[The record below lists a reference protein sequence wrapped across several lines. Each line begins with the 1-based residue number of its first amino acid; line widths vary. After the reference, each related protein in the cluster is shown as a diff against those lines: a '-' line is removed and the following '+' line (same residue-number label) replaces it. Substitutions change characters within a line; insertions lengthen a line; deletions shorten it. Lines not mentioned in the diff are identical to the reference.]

1 MPASPNRPVSARGL
15 QRVPRAP
22 ADAASPSLPLLA
34 SVALL
39 SGAALG
45 LEILW
50 MRLLSIAWWHHFA
63 YMVIS
68 LALLGYGASGTLLT
82 LLRRR
87 LLPRFRA
94 SYAVAATGFGLGAP
108 ASFALAQRVPYSPLE
123 VAWNPGELLGL
134 AAVYL
139 VLAVPFLC
147 AGTAVGLAL
156 TRFAAAPG
164 GAAGRVYG
172 ADLVGAGAGAAA
184 VIGLLFVLPPE
195 EALLALG
202 AAGLGAAALA
212 VLEPPAV
219 ARRHGAAAVL
229 LGVAAV
235 GLVVVGPRTPLAS
248 WVEPEVSQYK
258 GLAGALRVPG
268 VRVVEERSSP
278 LGLVTV
284 VASEDVP
291 LRHAPGLSLASSE
304 SPPEQHG
311 IFIDADALTAVDRL
325 GEPEAEGGPP
335 PGEGSSAPC
344 PPGPDGERRSS
355 LAPVAYRDWMSTALP
370 YHLLERPEVL
380 VLGAGGGGE
389 VASAL
394 YHCASRVDAVELD
407 PNVAD
412 LVRERFDDFAGHLYR
427 RPEVRL
433 HTAEAR
439 GFAAASERR
448 WDLVQ
453 VALLD
458 SFTASAAGTHAL
470 AESHLYT
477 VEAVGELL
485 DRLAPGGMLA
495 FTRWLEV
502 PPRGAVKLFATAV
515 RALEERGVEAP
526 EERLLLVRSWKTATL
541 VVKERPFTAEELA
554 AARRF
559 ARERWFDLA
568 WAPGMEREEANR
580 FNVQEEPYLHD
591 AARAILAGGDA
602 RRRFFERYKFHVEP
616 ATDDRPYFFR
626 FFEWGLLP
634 ELLALRGRGGTHLLE
649 WGYPVLV
656 ATLVQ
661 AAGFGLLLI
670 VAPLAVVRRPGGRG
684 GGEGGGGRRRTAP
697 ELEASKQA
705 GVPPGASSRP
715 AGGLGRVAVYFGC
728 LGLAFLF
735 VEIAFIQRFTLFLAH
750 PLYAV
755 AVVLAGFLVFAG
767 AGSAASGWLGER
779 FPAGGRRPSAVG
791 LAAGS
796 VALLAVAYTVVLPPL
811 FDRTAGLPQP
821 AKVAL
826 ALAFLAP
833 LAFAMGMPFPLGLA
847 RTGRREPAWVPW
859 AWAVNGCASV
869 VSAVA
874 ATLLAIHFGFTAV
887 VATAAALYLV
897 AAWALRGV

>member
-1 MPASPNRPVSARGL
+1 MPDCPNRPVSARGL

-82 LLRRR
+82 LFRRR

-108 ASFALAQRVPYSPLE
+108 VSFALAQRVPYSPLE

-156 TRFAAAPG
+156 TRFAAAAG

-172 ADLVGAGAGAAA
+172 ADLVGAGSGAAA
-184 VIGLLFVLPPE
+184 VIGFLFVLPPE

-212 VLEPPAV
+212 VLEPPVV
-219 ARRHGAAAVL
+219 ARRHGVGAAL
-229 LGVAAV
+229 LALAAV

-284 VASEDVP
+284 VESEDVP
-291 LRHAPGLSLASSE
+291 LRHAPGLSLATSE
-304 SPPEQHG
+304 SPPEQLG

-325 GEPEAEGGPP
+325 AVPSSDGPRP
-335 PGEGSSAPC
+335 PREKRPSRDSSPASASSNESSPGEGSPAPC
-344 PPGPDGERRSS
+344 PPGLDAERRSS
-355 LAPVAYRDWMSTALP
+355 FAPVAYRDWMSTALP
-370 YHLLERPEVL
+370 YHLLEHPEVL

-407 PNVAD
+407 PNVVA
-412 LVRERFDDFAGHLYR
+412 LVRERFDEFAGHLYR

-448 WDLVQ
+448 WDLIQ

-485 DRLAPGGMLA
+485 DRLAPGGVLA

-515 RALEERGVEAP
+515 RALEERGVGAP

-591 AARAILAGGDA
+591 AARAILAGGET

-661 AAGFGLLLI
+661 AAVFGLLLI
-670 VAPLAVVRRPGGRG
+670 VAPLAVLRRPSRGRG
-684 GGEGGGGRRRTAP
+684 AGGLAD
-697 ELEASKQA
+697 
-705 GVPPGASSRP
+705 RP
-715 AGGLGRVAVYFGC
+715 GGLGRVAVYFGC

-826 ALAFLAP
+826 ALAVLAP